1 MAGSHCSADRGDHR
15 HRRRGANAGLWPDHP
30 DGQQAGRARA
40 TGGHRGR
47 PRGVSRGI
55 RPVDACRLDAAARI
69 ARRGRLC
76 VGGGCFG
83 SPW

>member
-1 MAGSHCSADRGDHR
+1 MAGPRGSADRGA
-15 HRRRGANAGLWPDHP
+15 HRRRRRAYDAWLWPDHP